1 MNKLNKTKQKLYLD
15 GKVGLIND
23 NNDVEQLREVT
34 NDRDYMG
41 KFTYYHKNRIFPSD
55 APLDNVQYHPI
66 AWFYENE
73 TELPKRVRVDK
84 ANEGWYDTEIGKVFN
99 VISEDDGKYFVEHP
113 LNTEYLK
120 HFIHKSDC
128 TPINETNNELPKMGE
143 WWECLKK
150 YCNFNKGVKY
160 ECHQEG
166 TLTIEDGRK
175 FYISDVKIMDNFRKV
190 TQLNEAERT
199 PSAYKLNIDIPEW
212 VLKAGDEIE
221 VGRLPRSIMEYIATP
236 IYTQPFTLENG
247 TEIELTNNDIDK
259 IKKM

>member
-1 MNKLNKTKQKLYLD
+1 MKLNKTKQKLYLD

-41 KFTYYHKNRIFPSD
+41 SFTYYHKNRIFPSD

-73 TELPKRVRVDK
+73 KELPKRVRVDK
-84 ANEGWYDTEIGKVFN
+84 ANEGWYDTEIGNVFN

-128 TPINETNNELPKMGE
+128 TPI
-143 WWECLKK
+143 
-150 YCNFNKGVKY
+150 
-160 ECHQEG
+160 
-166 TLTIEDGRK
+166 
-175 FYISDVKIMDNFRKV
+175 YILQSGNVATEYDCTPI
-190 TQLNEAERT
+190 TT
-199 PSAYKLNIDIPEW
+199 PSSYKLKIDIPEW

-221 VGRLPRSIMEYIATP
+221 SGRLPRSIMEYIATKC
-236 IYTQPFTLENG
+236 ITFTLENG
-247 TEIELTNNDIDK
+247 TEIELTTNDIDK
-259 IKKM
+259 IKKL

>member
-1 MNKLNKTKQKLYLD
+1 MKLNKTKQQLYLD

-41 KFTYYHKNRIFPSD
+41 SFTYYHKNRIFPSD

-84 ANEGWYDTEIGKVFN
+84 ANEGWYDTEIGNVFN

-128 TPINETNNELPKMGE
+128 TPIYILQSGNVATEYDVVCKQDPYYRLS
-143 WWECLKK
+143 C
-150 YCNFNKGVKY
+150 GV
-160 ECHQEG
+160 
-166 TLTIEDGRK
+166 
-175 FYISDVKIMDNFRKV
+175 VKQDDCAPI
-190 TQLNEAERT
+190 T
-199 PSAYKLNIDIPEW
+199 PPTPTSYKLNIDIPEW

-247 TEIELTNNDIDK
+247 TEIELTNNDIYK